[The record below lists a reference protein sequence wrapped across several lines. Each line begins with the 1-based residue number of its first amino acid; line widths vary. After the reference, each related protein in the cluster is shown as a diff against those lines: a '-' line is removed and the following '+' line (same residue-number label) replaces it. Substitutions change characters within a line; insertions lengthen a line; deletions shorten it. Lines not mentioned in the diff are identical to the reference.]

1 MREGLRLLQEIKT
14 RHWQPFYRT
23 LLAEAEAE
31 AGRLDV
37 GLATINAQLPALSL
51 AKLYHAL
58 HRNLA
63 ARELL
68 ASALPGFSEG
78 VEVPEVAE
86 ANRLLR
92 LLDQISG
99 VA

>member
-1 MREGLRLLQEIKT
+1 LYAIEIARRQRTRTFELR
-14 RHWQPFYRT
+14 
-23 LLAEAEAE
+23 A
-31 AGRLDV
+31 
-37 GLATINAQLPALSL
+37 ALSL

-58 HRNLA
+58 HRNPA
-63 ARELL
+63 AREVL

-92 LLDQISG
+92 SLDRISG
-99 VA
+99 VTQ